1 MNSPRVEFPTHS
13 LPVSSGRKPACAS
26 SSQTKRPVPACV
38 TSGNCNASGWFLSK
52 KLAVA
57 FSSTL
62 WKSAARSTVN
72 SPFTPANMVTVEKRD
87 KTVRQCQRIPGQCW
101 SVDPIL
107 NGISWESEF
116 LFRRVVDNT
125 NSRWRLGFP
134 ADGMENRIRGL
145 CFSPARRSKAW
156 PPQKIR
162 SHVNELVGAGILRH
176 VEHGG
181 RCWLEV
187 GEWLRYREGQNAA
200 AGPPGADE
208 EDLIDRSVRW
218 YQTIPGRCW
227 TVDALLNG
235 VSWEAEYLFRRM
247 VDNVDYDWR
256 IEYSPDGLENRIRGL
271 CFSSERR
278 SLAWSA
284 SKIARHMSELL
295 AAGIVRRLD
304 RDGRCWLEVA
314 ARLQYVKGQ
323 NPAAGPPLAEQTD
336 LGLQPTLFSL
346 PSPPEKPGAFFDAA
360 TSNGIRRLKEEK
372 KIDSAPSRGNA
383 PVLPEPPQQQRHRS
397 GENHPYACTT
407 HELCATPLGRRLSKF
422 IGLQQMA
429 EEVLR
434 SGMEWL
440 RILRSEPTQLANALD
455 TLERQTKSFR
465 TGKHRAQRL
474 TQMLGE
480 WRKNV

>member
-1 MNSPRVEFPTHS
+1 
-13 LPVSSGRKPACAS
+13 
-26 SSQTKRPVPACV
+26 
-38 TSGNCNASGWFLSK
+38 
-52 KLAVA
+52 
-57 FSSTL
+57 
-62 WKSAARSTVN
+62 
-72 SPFTPANMVTVEKRD
+72 MVTLEKRD

-107 NGISWESEF
+107 NGVTWESEF
-116 LFRRVVDNT
+116 LFRRVVDYT
-125 NSRWRLGFP
+125 SSRWRLEFP
-134 ADGMENRIRGL
+134 TDGMENRIRGL
-145 CFSPARRSKAW
+145 CFSPARRWKAW
-156 PPQKIR
+156 PAQKIR
-162 SHVNELVGAGILRH
+162 SHVNELVGAGILRR

-187 GEWLRYREGQNAA
+187 GEWLQYREGRNAA

-218 YQTIPGRCW
+218 FQTIPGRCW

-256 IEYSPDGLENRIRGL
+256 IEYPPDGMENRIRGL

-278 SLAWSA
+278 SHAWSA
-284 SKIARHMSELL
+284 SKVARHMSDLL
-295 AAGIVRRLD
+295 KAGIVRRLEH
-304 RDGRCWLEVA
+304 DGRCWLEVA

-323 NPAAGPPLAEQTD
+323 NPAAGPPQAEQTD

-346 PSPPEKPGAFFDAA
+346 PSPPDKPGVFFDAA

-372 KIDSAPSRGNA
+372 KIDSASSRDNA
-383 PVLPEPPQQQRHRS
+383 PVLPEPPHQQRPRS
-397 GENHPYACTT
+397 GENHPYARTT
-407 HELCATPLGRRLSKF
+407 EELCATPLGRRLSAF
-422 IGLQQMA
+422 IGLQQMT

-440 RILRSEPTQLANALD
+440 RIMREEPMQLAQALD
-455 TLERQTKSFR
+455 TLDRQAKNFR